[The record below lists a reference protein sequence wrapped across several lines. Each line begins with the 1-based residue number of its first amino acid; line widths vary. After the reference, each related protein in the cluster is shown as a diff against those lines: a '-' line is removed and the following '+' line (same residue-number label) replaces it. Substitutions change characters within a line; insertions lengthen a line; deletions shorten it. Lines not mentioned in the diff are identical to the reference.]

1 MGDLRTTA
9 TPSRAPSPP
18 RRLRARSL
26 LMIRRRL
33 RMLLR
38 RLSSGS
44 TRICLLKRRSLKR
57 SKSLLRGLLCQSF
70 SPWQELVAECLVLV
84 VCQVECLEL
93 LVVCLTSPLVVECL
107 VLLLLMILPLDLPLR
122 KLTELSCLMD
132 DHCRIVLVHTMIA
145 LLHTFFSI
153 D

>member
-1 MGDLRTTA
+1 MG
-9 TPSRAPSPP
+9 
-18 RRLRARSL
+18 
-26 LMIRRRL
+26 
-33 RMLLR
+33 
-38 RLSSGS
+38 

-57 SKSLLRGLLCQSF
+57 SKSLLRGLPCQSF
-70 SPWQELVAECLVLV
+70 SPWQELLVECLVLV

-122 KLTELSCLMD
+122 KLTELRCLMD

-145 LLHTFFSI
+145 LLHTFFN
-153 D
+153 